1 MNIYIRISL
10 NIFVSVSFQ
19 FLSLY
24 LNLNISNSIYATRHV
39 HSVHSS
45 VTVSQY
51 LHHLTICN

>member
-39 HSVHSS
+39 HSS